1 MGYTQFVIWATQ
13 VAKWGL
19 GKQKYLNKV
28 WQEATKG
35 GKVVLES
42 HFPKLLNKA
51 KDYYKNFK
59 GFDPKVVPKT
69 KITLDKV
76 TKIPTK
82 FKTRPV
88 ESRPPLQLSEKN
100 RLGQEAFQ
108 FFGTLGKNNPFKGRD
123 GPKRLA
129 DWMYD
134 LKPAEVM
141 KVMKDYGY
149 KPKIIP
155 KADGGRIDKPLP
167 TRSRDI

>member
-59 GFDPKVVPKT
+59 TFDPKVVPKT
-69 KITLDKV
+69 KITPKKLTDK
-76 TKIPTK
+76 TSIKDLQIGPHIDKGGRLWPK
-82 FKTRPV
+82 FVAPKP
-88 ESRPPLQLSEKN
+88 
-100 RLGQEAFQ
+100 
-108 FFGTLGKNNPFKGRD
+108 KG
-123 GPKRLA
+123 
-129 DWMYD
+129 
-134 LKPAEVM
+134 PA
-141 KVMKDYGY
+141 
-149 KPKIIP
+149 KIIP
-155 KADGGRIDKPLP
+155 FPKKPPGKADGGRIDKPLP